1 MLRLFVRTGT
11 NELRV
16 ADVALDVHGHHPRL
30 LRTATVAA
38 GLSRFA
44 TSFAVDFEGGR
55 VFWFNP
61 ASRSVLVAPFERAVA
76 NPNRAEPA
84 AARQQSSSEATQA
97 RVLYKCTS
105 KCFVKSLEWDARRQ
119 RLYLAE
125 WDSNALWF
133 LDASNNR
140 TVALNVTQPKAVAV
154 GAEGELVVSFTGTQL
169 QNVVELIGNEVS
181 ISSARKPTRRL
192 ILLRKLPFRITD
204 AVALPSCGHQHRH
217 IRSQSRSRS
226 FEAPQ
231 PLGTQQ
237 QKRHAAHVVSC
248 FLLADLFS
256 GFAALC
262 DPSDGRNICHTIV
275 HHEVL
280 PTSFAVSG
288 IATGVSGNNAAA
300 EVSEGAASVPF
311 GLRQWGDKHLLVAE
325 GSGVRVCRPS
335 FCQQLSDRRPLVDF
349 EGANGILYM
358 RAFLLPTTYS
368 YS

>member
-1 MLRLFVRTGT
+1 MRTGT

-16 ADVALDVHGHHPRL
+16 ADVELDVHGHNPRL

-44 TSFAVDFEGGR
+44 TSFAVDFAGGR
-55 VFWFNP
+55 VFWFDP

-76 NPNRAEPA
+76 NPNNADPA
-84 AARQQSSSEATQA
+84 AARQQSSSGSNQA

-169 QNVVELIGNEVS
+169 QNVVELIGSEVT
-181 ISSARKPTRRL
+181 INSARKPTRRL

-204 AVALPSCGHQHRH
+204 AVTLSCGHQHRH
-217 IRSQSRSRS
+217 LRSQSQSRS

-231 PLGTQQ
+231 PLGTEQ
-237 QKRHAAHVVSC
+237 QKRHAAHVRSC

-262 DPSDGRNICHTIV
+262 DPSDPRNICHTIV
-275 HHEVL
+275 HNEFL

-288 IATGVSGNNAAA
+288 IATGVSVNNAAA
-300 EVSEGAASVPF
+300 EASEGAAKVPH
-311 GLRQWGDKHLLVAE
+311 GLRLWGDKHLLVAE
-325 GSGVRVCRPS
+325 GSEVRVCRPS
-335 FCQQLSDRRPLVDF
+335 FCQQQSDRRPLIDF

-358 RAFLLPTTYS
+358 RAFLLPATYS